1 MNALTRYI
9 GMLIQK
15 DSNMEKKAY
24 VHQYRMMEVDYA
36 RQVEIGRVRTRES
49 NGSLRNSKF

>member
-1 MNALTRYI
+1 MSALTWYI